1 MPIPLHW
8 HTEPLL
14 LLLLIGSGWAYA
26 LAVWPLRGNLAPG
39 EPFPTNAAL
48 WFFLG
53 LIAAYLTVGS
63 PLDQW
68 GEDFLFSAHMVQ
80 HMLLVYLVPPLLIR
94 GIPTWLWDR
103 ILAPKA
109 VRTIVRP
116 LVNPFT
122 AWLAFTFSYTLWHIP
137 TLYELALQNKAVHV
151 LEHWCMFGP
160 ALLMWWPII
169 SPSTILPP
177 APYGG
182 RMLYLFLLMIGQL
195 PVFAFLTLSEQV
207 LYPTYE
213 FAPRVTDLTPLQ
225 DQILGGLIMKVINM
239 GVSLTLLAWCFY
251 AWYLEDNQSQAASE
265 GPAPPGKRDASDLYL
280 TR

>member
-14 LLLLIGSGWAYA
+14 LLLLIGAGWLYA
-26 LAVWPLRGNLAPG
+26 LAVGPFRENIARG
-39 EPFPTNAAL
+39 ERFPARQAT

-53 LIAAYLTVGS
+53 LAAAYLTVGS

-94 GIPTWLWDR
+94 GLPGWLWDWL
-103 ILAPKA
+103 LAPRA
-109 VRTIVRP
+109 VRAVVRP
-116 LVNPFT
+116 LVNPFA
-122 AWLAFTFSYTLWHIP
+122 AWLVFTFSYTVWHIP
-137 TLYELALQNKAVHV
+137 ALYELALQNKAAHV
-151 LEHWCMFGP
+151 LEHWCMFAP
-160 ALLMWWPII
+160 AIMMWWPVI
-169 SPSTILPP
+169 SPSKRLPP

-182 RMLYLFLLMIGQL
+182 RMLYLFLLMVGQL

-213 FAPRVTDLTPLQ
+213 FAPRVIDLTPLQ
-225 DQILGGLIMKVINM
+225 DQILGGLIMKVTNM
-239 GVSLTLLAWCFY
+239 AVSLNLLAWCFY
-251 AWYLEDNQSQAASE
+251 AWYREENEDRPASGNLTTATRTDAPAA
-265 GPAPPGKRDASDLYL
+265 
-280 TR
+280 